1 MVEKEPIYQIRW
13 TNQYKKDVKLAKKR
27 NYNISEL
34 LEVVKKLS
42 FGLPLEEKYKDH
54 ALEGNWKNHRE
65 LHIRPDW
72 LLIYQIKDDILIL
85 ELSRT
90 GTHSDLF
97 KNNFVDCLKKY
108 ATIANKHKLSKQ
120 EKNPKPPSFRTRFGI
135 LHQYFS
141 DISKLKILCVLL
153 ISRKKI
159 KPVNSVSCEQ
169 IRVVKTH
176 LLSLIL
182 KP

>member
-1 MVEKEPIYQIRW
+1 MVGKEPIYQIRW

-72 LLIYQIKDDILIL
+72 LLIYTKNKTELIL
-85 ELSRT
+85 TLTRT
-90 GTHSDLF
+90 GSHSELF
-97 KNNFVDCLKKY
+97 KK
-108 ATIANKHKLSKQ
+108 
-120 EKNPKPPSFRTRFGI
+120 
-135 LHQYFS
+135 
-141 DISKLKILCVLL
+141 
-153 ISRKKI
+153 
-159 KPVNSVSCEQ
+159 
-169 IRVVKTH
+169 
-176 LLSLIL
+176 
-182 KP
+182 

>member
-34 LEVVKKLS
+34 VEVVKKLS

-97 KNNFVDCLKKY
+97 
-108 ATIANKHKLSKQ
+108 NK
-120 EKNPKPPSFRTRFGI
+120 
-135 LHQYFS
+135 
-141 DISKLKILCVLL
+141 
-153 ISRKKI
+153 
-159 KPVNSVSCEQ
+159 
-169 IRVVKTH
+169 
-176 LLSLIL
+176 
-182 KP
+182 

>member
-1 MVEKEPIYQIRW
+1 MVEKAPIYQIRW

-27 NYNISEL
+27 NYNIFEL

-85 ELSRT
+85 ALSRT

-97 KNNFVDCLKKY
+97 KK
-108 ATIANKHKLSKQ
+108 
-120 EKNPKPPSFRTRFGI
+120 
-135 LHQYFS
+135 
-141 DISKLKILCVLL
+141 
-153 ISRKKI
+153 
-159 KPVNSVSCEQ
+159 
-169 IRVVKTH
+169 
-176 LLSLIL
+176 
-182 KP
+182 

>member
-34 LEVVKKLS
+34 LEIVKKLS

-85 ELSRT
+85 EFSRT

-97 KNNFVDCLKKY
+97 KK
-108 ATIANKHKLSKQ
+108 
-120 EKNPKPPSFRTRFGI
+120 
-135 LHQYFS
+135 
-141 DISKLKILCVLL
+141 
-153 ISRKKI
+153 
-159 KPVNSVSCEQ
+159 
-169 IRVVKTH
+169 
-176 LLSLIL
+176 
-182 KP
+182 